1 MKHTW
6 DKIQDATTPNE
17 LRKAIVEELHL
28 RAWQE
33 RAASSIGRTTKAKRA
48 EAEHAA
54 IALENLAA
62 DLTRT
67 EIVNQQPA
75 GLTESEHMDA
85 ERIAEQD
92 RNDKHHD

>member
-62 DLTRT
+62 DRLDFYDLGVTSVKVALEAAWR
-67 EIVNQQPA
+67 A
-75 GLTESEHMDA
+75 GKMA
-85 ERIAEQD
+85 Q
-92 RNDKHHD
+92 